1 MMTTLSSPNLAD
13 GSVLITGAT
22 GGIGEATVSLAIAS
36 GAFVIAC
43 GRNANKL
50 ARLSLQFEG
59 HIHTLCYDVTD
70 EKAIG
75 NAFREV
81 QKGVSGKKW
90 PALYGLVNSAGVMSE
105 TVLAMTSAD
114 ALKQQMAVNFYAPY
128 QHMQLASRLMSRQ
141 KAGSIVNIVSQVG
154 ELGSSGMSAYAASKA
169 ALTGATKSL
178 AKELAPM
185 GIRVNAVAPGFID
198 TALTAHYDEKA
209 KQKVYER
216 VVLQREGTA
225 KEVANAA
232 IYLLSHHASYTTGHV
247 LPVDGLFCP

>member
-1 MMTTLSSPNLAD
+1 MTSILNQSSLAETT
-13 GSVLITGAT
+13 VVVTGAT
-22 GGIGEATVSLAIAS
+22 GGIGQAIAS
-36 GAFVIAC
+36 KAVADGAFVIAC
-43 GRNANKL
+43 GRDRDKL
-50 ARLSLQFEG
+50 ERLREEYTG
-59 HIHTLCYDVTD
+59 HVHTLCYDVTD
-70 EKAIG
+70 SKATID
-75 NAFREV
+75 AFKEI
-81 QKGVSGKKW
+81 QKGVSGDKW
-90 PALYGLVNSAGVMSE
+90 PALYGLVNGAGVMAES
-105 TVLAMTSAD
+105 VLAMTSD
-114 ALKQQMAVNFYAPY
+114 AVLHQQMAVNFFAAY
-128 QHMQLASRLMSRQ
+128 QHIKLASRLMARQ
-141 KAGSIVNIVSQVG
+141 KTGSIVNIVSQVG
-154 ELGSSGMSAYAASKA
+154 ELGSAGMSAYAASKA

-198 TALTAHYDEKA
+198 TALIAHYDEKA